1 MGWRRGGVCRS
12 QERYK
17 AKRGK
22 DGNFIPITTSV
33 TTHTLSILF
42 TMTVKLVKFQDI
54 EVPAPGFG

>member
-1 MGWRRGGVCRS
+1 MCRS